1 MRQDGKDYTWIKPE
15 KLLDFNKCKKK
26 AEISLDSL
34 RGSNLRF

>member
-1 MRQDGKDYTWIKPE
+1 MRQDGKDYTWIK
-15 KLLDFNKCKKK
+15 KKKKKKMWKKK